1 MANKKSEK
9 IQISR
14 DCFLRIIREKG
25 YTVERLGVEPEI
37 DRSGKTIQR
46 CLTTGEMQPALL
58 DRIGRFLDVDPTY
71 LSGEYDRRFEEMK
84 DSLKSPELT
93 HYLWTKT
100 DRFPYSKHQTENI
113 DYAEYLLNTLLIN
126 DISKEQFLA
135 LGPLKRRA
143 LQFDIAMALHNVI
156 KQYFD
161 VDTKGLD
168 TDMGMIADGLTML
181 MGNWIKE

>member
-1 MANKKSEK
+1 MANKKTEK

-25 YTVERLGVEPEI
+25 YTVESLGEVPEI
-37 DRSGKTIQR
+37 NRSGKTIQR
-46 CLTTGEMQPALL
+46 CLTSGEMQPDLL
-58 DRIGRFLDVDPTY
+58 NRIGRFLDVDPTY

-93 HYLWTKT
+93 HYLWMKT
-100 DRFPYSKHQTENI
+100 DRFPYSKHETENI

-126 DISKEQFLA
+126 NISKEQFLA
-135 LGPLKRRA
+135 LDPKKRKS
-143 LQFDIAMALHNVI
+143 LQFDIGMALHTVK

-161 VDTKGLD
+161 VDSRGLE
-168 TDMGMIADGLTML
+168 TDIGMTADGLTLL
-181 MGNWIKE
+181 MGDWIKE

>member
-1 MANKKSEK
+1 MANRKSERV
-9 IQISR
+9 QISR

-25 YTVERLGVEPEI
+25 YTVESLGEVPEI

-46 CLTTGEMQPALL
+46 CLSAEKMQPDLL
-58 DRIGRFLDVDPTY
+58 NRIGRFLDVDPTY

-100 DRFPYSKHQTENI
+100 DRFPYSKHQTGNI

-126 DISKEQFLA
+126 NISKEQFLA
-135 LGPLKRRA
+135 LEPKKRRA
-143 LQFDIAMALHNVI
+143 LQFDIGMSLHTVI

-161 VDTKGLD
+161 VDSHGME
-168 TDMGMIADGLTML
+168 TDMGMTAEGLTML
-181 MGNWIKE
+181 MGDWIKE

>member
-1 MANKKSEK
+1 M
-9 IQISR
+9 
-14 DCFLRIIREKG
+14 RIIREKG
-25 YTVERLGVEPEI
+25 YTVESLGEVPDI

-46 CLTTGEMQPALL
+46 CLTAGEMQPDLL

-93 HYLWTKT
+93 HYLWTRT
-100 DRFPYSKHQTENI
+100 DRFPYSRHETENI

-126 DISKEQFLA
+126 NISKEQFLA
-135 LGPLKRRA
+135 LDPHKRKA
-143 LQFDIAMALHNVI
+143 LQFDIGAAIHTVI

-161 VDTKGLD
+161 VDSSGID
-168 TDMGMIADGLTML
+168 TDMGMVADGLTML
-181 MGNWIKE
+181 MGDWIKE